1 MSRNSVKKVIHGGK
15 VKRVME
21 ERHYGILDFSANL
34 NPLPPKLEMKF
45 DAESLGYY
53 PDDSYFALK
62 SEIARLFDRK
72 PEEITVGNGSVE
84 IIRVFCASVLS
95 DANRAYIH
103 QPTFGEYEFSATLAG
118 AGVTEKESEA
128 TVSFLC
134 NPNNPTG
141 EIRPREFLELYADE
155 CRRNGRI
162 LFLDEAFIELSDP
175 AQSMVEHPDSHLF
188 VMRSL
193 TKSFSVPGIRF
204 GYGFG
209 DPDLIERMEAMRPPW
224 TVNSFAEEVAFEA
237 FRHYADLEASRA
249 YIRKEREW
257 LCDALA
263 GYCKTIFPS
272 SVNFLLLDLGR
283 DVSGICARFEAEGI
297 LVRDCHSF
305 GLPTCIRVAVRTHD
319 ENMRLVEAFS
329 TCVH

>member
-1 MSRNSVKKVIHGGK
+1 MKKVIHGGK
-15 VKRVME
+15 VKRIRE
-21 ERHYGILDFSANL
+21 EGHSGILDFSANL
-34 NPLPPKLEMKF
+34 NPHPPKLSMNFEP
-45 DAESLGYY
+45 ESLGYY
-53 PDDSYFALK
+53 PDDSYYALK
-62 SEIARLFDRK
+62 SEIARLFHRK

-84 IIRVFCASVLS
+84 IIRVFCASILS
-95 DANRAYIH
+95 EGDLAYIH

-118 AGVTEKESEA
+118 AEITQKECDA

-141 EIRPREFLELYADE
+141 EILSREFLEVRVRE
-155 CRRNGRI
+155 CRRNDCL

-175 AQSMVEHPDSHLF
+175 AQSMVENQDPHLF

-209 DPDLIERMEAMRPPW
+209 NPDLIERMEAMRPPW
-224 TVNSFAEEVAFEA
+224 TVNSFAEEIAFEA
-237 FRHYADLEASRA
+237 FHHYADLEASRS
-249 YIRKEREW
+249 YIKKEREW
-257 LCDALA
+257 LSDALSA
-263 GYCKTIFPS
+263 YCTRIFPS

-283 DVSGICARFEAEGI
+283 DVGEICSRFETKNI

-319 ENMRLVEAFS
+319 ENERLVEAFS

>member
-1 MSRNSVKKVIHGGK
+1 LSRNNLKKVVHGGK
-15 VKRVME
+15 VKRVRE
-21 ERHYGILDFSANL
+21 EGHSGILDFSANL
-34 NPLPPKLEMKF
+34 NPKPPKLSINF
-45 DAESLGYY
+45 DEQSLGYY
-53 PDDSYFALK
+53 PDDSYYALK
-62 SEIARLFDRK
+62 SEIGRLFHRK

-95 DANRAYIH
+95 EGDLAYIH
-103 QPTFGEYEFSATLAG
+103 QPTFGEYEFSVILAG
-118 AGVTEKESEA
+118 GGNTEKEGDA
-128 TVSFLC
+128 RVSFLC

-141 EIRPREFLELYADE
+141 EILSKEFLQVYLQE
-155 CRRNGRI
+155 CEQNDRI

-175 AQSMVEHPDSHLF
+175 AQSMVENCDPSLF

-209 DPDLIERMEAMRPPW
+209 DPELIESMEAVRPPW
-224 TVNSFAEEVAFEA
+224 TVNSFAEQIAFEA

-257 LCDALA
+257 LCDELS
-263 GYCKTIFPS
+263 GYCTRIYPS

-283 DVSGICARFEAEGI
+283 DVTDICSRFEREDI

-305 GLPTCIRVAVRTHD
+305 GLPTCIRVAVKTHD
-319 ENMRLVEAFS
+319 ENKRLVEAFPL
-329 TCVH
+329 CVR